1 MQMFRVN
8 IRILFTV
15 SRTAFRQLLFSTL
28 THGTARIQWTILG
41 SIGLIVRQ
49 MQAVLSLW
57 KYLRIATAFPLI
69 AVDPV
74 PVF

>member
-8 IRILFTV
+8 IRILFAV
-15 SRTAFRQLLFSTL
+15 SRTAFRQPLFSPLTL
-28 THGTARIQWTILG
+28 GTARIQWTILRC
-41 SIGLIVRQ
+41 IGLIIRQ

-74 PVF
+74 RVF